1 VFLIC
6 SQKDE
11 DEEEDEEEEAEEEGR
26 EERNLFIFENK
37 QGRRKRAS
45 SPFFFSIYMHASML

>member
-11 DEEEDEEEEAEEEGR
+11 DEDEEEEEGR